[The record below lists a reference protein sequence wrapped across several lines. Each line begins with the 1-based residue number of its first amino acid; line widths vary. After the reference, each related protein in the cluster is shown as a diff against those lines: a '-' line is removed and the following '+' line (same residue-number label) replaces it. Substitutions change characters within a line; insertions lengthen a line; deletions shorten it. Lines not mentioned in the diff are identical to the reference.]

1 MIIQTATTRAYY
13 PISSER
19 ATLIR
24 GNGRVRYVRGFV
36 LLNPKALLQRKSASP
51 TRPLRRDAE

>member
-13 PISSER
+13 PIASDR
-19 ATLIR
+19 VTLIR

-36 LLNPKALLQRKSASP
+36 VLSPKCSQRRKSASP
-51 TRPLRRDAE
+51 NPGRSR